1 MRRKQNFWDEIQFI
15 DRRWLYLVLGVFL
28 VIGLNLKCA
37 VSNVCAEES
46 KDFYAT
52 LMSVPEG
59 GTVLIQSDWTTSTR
73 GESQGHL
80 ESLLRILM
88 VKRVKFLIYTFADP
102 QAPQVWR
109 NVIRVINEER
119 ESQNLP
125 VYRPW
130 VDYIDVGYFANAE
143 GSSIAVRNDIRRFFS
158 RQVKD
163 DKGINRSIFESPVMT
178 KINKVGD
185 ADLFVI
191 VTASASLDVAVQRLS
206 DRVKMAAMVTGVIG
220 PTALTFY
227 QSGQLKGVAIGL
239 KGVYDTEYM
248 MENGLNLPGP
258 DGKIAV
264 EYSKSDAPVP
274 KITEGKTLARGSSY
288 IVALHF
294 ALGLVIFAVVVGN
307 IAMFA
312 SRAATKGGKR
322 R

>member
-15 DRRWLYLVLGVFL
+15 DRRWLYLLLAVCLI
-28 VIGLNLKCA
+28 IGLNLKCA
-37 VSNVCAEES
+37 VGNVPDDSS
-46 KDFYAT
+46 KDLYAT
-52 LMSVPEG
+52 LMKVPEG
-59 GTVLIQSDWTTSTR
+59 GTVLVQSDWTTSTR

-80 ESLLRILM
+80 EALLRILM
-88 VKRVKFLIYTFADP
+88 SKRVKFLIYTFADP

-109 NVIRVINEER
+109 NVIRTINEER
-119 ESQNLP
+119 QAQNLP
-125 VYRPW
+125 TYKPW
-130 VDYIDVGYFANAE
+130 TDYLDLGYFANAE

-163 DKGINRSIFESPVMT
+163 DTGVNRSVFESPVMR

-206 DRVKMAAMVTGVIG
+206 DRIAMGAMVTGVIG

-239 KGVYDTEYM
+239 KGVYDMEYM
-248 MENGLNLPGP
+248 MTNGLNLPGR
-258 DGKIAV
+258 DGKIVV
-264 EYSKSDAPVP
+264 EYPKSDAPVP
-274 KITEGKTLARGSSY
+274 KVSEGKTLARGASY
-288 IVALHF
+288 IIALHF

-312 SRAATKGGKR
+312 SRAATKGGAR